1 MVQMKFIKIS
11 LLSLVFLTLQSCF
24 VAKDYVR
31 PENVV
36 ESERFRTD
44 QLPQDSL
51 SMATVSWKEIFTDP
65 ILQNYIEEGLTNNM
79 DIRIALQ
86 QLAIAEAYVKQGK
99 AGFFPNLNGNAS
111 AAHQQFSESS
121 QFGDISSAN
130 QFEVSAGLSW
140 EADI

>member
-1 MVQMKFIKIS
+1 MQLIKIS
-11 LLSLVFLTLQSCF
+11 LVTLVFLTLQSCF

-51 SMATVSWKEIFTDP
+51 SMATISWKEIFTDP
-65 ILQNYIEEGLTNNM
+65 ILQNYIEEGLSNNM

-86 QLAIAEAYVKQGK
+86 QIAIADAYANQGK
-99 AGFFPNLNGNAS
+99 AGYFPTLNLNAS
-111 AAHQQFSESS
+111 
-121 QFGDISSAN
+121 
-130 QFEVSAGLSW
+130 
-140 EADI
+140 

>member
-1 MVQMKFIKIS
+1 MKFIKIS
-11 LLSLVFLTLQSCF
+11 LLSLVFLSLQSCF

-65 ILQNYIEEGLTNNM
+65 ILQTYIEEGLRKNM

-86 QLAIAEAYVKQGK
+86 QMAIAQAYANQGK
-99 AGFFPNLNGNAS
+99 AGYFPTLNLNAS
-111 AAHQQFSESS
+111 
-121 QFGDISSAN
+121 
-130 QFEVSAGLSW
+130 
-140 EADI
+140 